1 MRKIIVTEFITL
13 DGVIEDPGG
22 SEKTEHGGWGRKF
35 SDNNTM
41 KLKFEELFAS
51 DAQLLGRVTYD
62 GFASAW
68 PTMQG
73 TGEFGERMNGMP
85 KYVVSQTLREA
96 QWNNSHIIKGDVPQE
111 VLKLKQQPGSN
122 ILVSGSATLIQTLI
136 QNDLIDEY
144 RLLVYPIVLGSGK
157 RLFQPG
163 TQATLKLLESKS
175 FDSGVTF
182 LHYESAGS

>member
-13 DGVIEDPGG
+13 DGVVEDPGG
-22 SEKTEHGGWGRKF
+22 SEKTEHGGWGLKF
-35 SDNNTM
+35 SNNQTM

-96 QWNNSHIIKGDVPQE
+96 EWNNSHIINGDVPRE
-111 VLKLKQQPGSN
+111 VLKLKQQPGGN
-122 ILVSGSATLIQTLI
+122 ILVSGSASLIQTLI
-136 QNDLIDEY
+136 QNNLIDEY
-144 RLLVYPIVLGSGK
+144 RLLVFPIVLGGGK

-163 TQATLKLLESKS
+163 TQATLKLVESKF
-175 FDSGVTF
+175 FDSGVNF
-182 LHYESAGS
+182 LHYESARS

>member
-1 MRKIIVTEFITL
+1 MRRLVVTEFITL

-22 SEKTEHGGWGRKF
+22 SEGTKHGGWGRKF
-35 SDNNTM
+35 SSNDTM
-41 KLKFEELFAS
+41 KLKFEELFEA
-51 DAQLLGRVTYD
+51 DVQLLGRVTYD

-85 KYVVSQTLREA
+85 KYVVSQTLRET

-111 VLKLKQQPGSN
+111 VLKLKQQSGGN
-122 ILVSGSATLIQTLI
+122 ILVSGSAVLIQTLI
-136 QNDLIDEY
+136 QNNLIDEY
-144 RLLVYPIVLGSGK
+144 RLLVYPIVLGGGK
-157 RLFQPG
+157 HLFQPG
-163 TQATLKLLESKS
+163 TQASLKLIESKS

-182 LHYESAGS
+182 LHYESAKS